1 MKVRQTIYLQPFC
14 RCEIFQNKKLG
25 RKRTWGF
32 LETRYQNHRR
42 LGSQDSYSNTG
53 CTKSE
58 KMKTLGPSG
67 QRWAGVQIRIL
78 KPGNAGNLKPS
89 TLSVLG
95 L

>member
-1 MKVRQTIYLQPFC
+1 MGI
-14 RCEIFQNKKLG
+14 
-25 RKRTWGF
+25 
-32 LETRYQNHRR
+32 LETRYQNHRK

-58 KMKTLGPSG
+58 KIKILGPSD

-78 KPGNAGNLKPS
+78 KPGNPDILKPL